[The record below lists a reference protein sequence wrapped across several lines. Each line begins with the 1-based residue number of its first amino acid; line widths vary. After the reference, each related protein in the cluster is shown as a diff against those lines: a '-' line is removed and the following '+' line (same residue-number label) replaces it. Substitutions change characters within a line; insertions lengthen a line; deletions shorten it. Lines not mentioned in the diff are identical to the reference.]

1 MTKAELQILLNQ
13 VNATDSSTAE
23 NIKAYISLVKFSVE
37 KLQAL
42 QQEEKNPMLD
52 AWLTM
57 GIEEIR
63 KDLSGRLTNGF
74 ENLSPEKRKTEF
86 MYSKSTITM
95 ALTNILMNL

>member
-13 VNATDSSTAE
+13 VNATDSSTVE
-23 NIKAYISLVKFSVE
+23 NIKAYISLVKLCAE
-37 KLQAL
+37 KLLAL